1 MSQCTRHFSF
11 RFFRAVLP
19 RGIPRQRD
27 YVSGKHEF
35 PGRRRGL
42 DEAAF
47 LSGRTDALQGIYGK
61 PLLSSAS
68 GCQKI
73 KWILPSSWSPRNFE
87 SVLQVLP
94 FGKFFYNTFAM
105 IVLRVLGSVFFSA
118 LAAFAFA
125 RLEFPGKK
133 VLFTMVLLQM
143 MVPGQIFILPQY
155 MIVSKLGWLNSI
167 KALAVPGIVSTFGTF
182 LLRQFFM
189 GLPRD
194 LEEAAVLD
202 GASIWK
208 IFWKVMLPLTKPGL
222 VSVGI
227 FTALFAWKDL
237 MWPLIVNMSIDKM
250 TLSAGLVSLMG
261 QYSVDYPQL
270 MAGSLIAIVPMI
282 ILFLL
287 FQKQFVEGIATSGSK
302 G

>member
-1 MSQCTRHFSF
+1 MKARKRHLIPVYIILAVMAFIM
-11 RFFRAVLP
+11 VLP
-19 RGIPRQRD
+19 F
-27 YVSGKHEF
+27 VWTF
-35 PGRRRGL
+35 L
-42 DEAAF
+42 TAF
-47 LSGRTDALQGIYGK
+47 KTQSEALQVPPK
-61 PLLSSAS
+61 
-68 GCQKI
+68 
-73 KWILPSSWSPRNFE
+73 ILPSSWSPRNFTA
-87 SVLQVLP
+87 VLQILP

-125 RLEFPGKK
+125 RLDFPGKN
-133 VLFTMVLLQM
+133 VLFMLVLLQM

-155 MIVSKLGWLNSI
+155 MIVSKLGWLNTI
-167 KALAVPGIVSTFGTF
+167 KALALPGIVSTFGTF

-194 LEEAAVLD
+194 LEEAAILD

-237 MWPLIVNMSIDKM
+237 MWPLIVNMSLDKM

-282 ILFLL
+282 VLFLL

>member
-1 MSQCTRHFSF
+1 MKARKKHLIPVYIIL
-11 RFFRAVLP
+11 AVMAFIMILP
-19 RGIPRQRD
+19 F
-27 YVSGKHEF
+27 VWT
-35 PGRRRGL
+35 L
-42 DEAAF
+42 LTAF
-47 LSGRTDALQGIYGK
+47 KTQSEALQV
-61 PLLSSAS
+61 PPR
-68 GCQKI
+68 
-73 KWILPSSWSPRNFE
+73 ILPSSWSPRNFE

-208 IFWKVMLPLTKPGL
+208 IFWKVMLPLTKPGDRKSTRLNSSHL
-222 VSVGI
+222 V
-227 FTALFAWKDL
+227 

-250 TLSAGLVSLMG
+250 TLSAGLVNLMG

>member
-1 MSQCTRHFSF
+1 MKAGKKHLIPVYIIL
-11 RFFRAVLP
+11 AVMAFIMILP
-19 RGIPRQRD
+19 F
-27 YVSGKHEF
+27 VWT
-35 PGRRRGL
+35 L
-42 DEAAF
+42 LTAF
-47 LSGRTDALQGIYGK
+47 KTQAEALQV
-61 PLLSSAS
+61 PPR
-68 GCQKI
+68 
-73 KWILPSSWSPRNFE
+73 ILPSSWSPRNFE

-250 TLSAGLVSLMG
+250 TLSAGLVNLMG

-287 FQKQFVEGIATSGSK
+287 FQKQFMEGIATSGSK

>member
-1 MSQCTRHFSF
+1 
-11 RFFRAVLP
+11 
-19 RGIPRQRD
+19 
-27 YVSGKHEF
+27 
-35 PGRRRGL
+35 
-42 DEAAF
+42 
-47 LSGRTDALQGIYGK
+47 
-61 PLLSSAS
+61 
-68 GCQKI
+68 
-73 KWILPSSWSPRNFE
+73 
-87 SVLQVLP
+87 
-94 FGKFFYNTFAM
+94 M

-261 QYSVDYPQL
+261 QYFVDYPQL